1 MQIHKMHLFSFLYM
15 LALCSESGVAMLVVN
30 NLDKSFDGNTIFKN
44 LNFSVQDGDKVAVV
58 GLNGA
63 GKSTLFRILLNQID
77 CDSGE
82 FYMGKNPRIGWMPQ
96 TIDELNLPDDVI
108 VYDFLRSG
116 RPLADIE
123 ERMAQIYEKM
133 AAGDESAELLQQLGA
148 CQSEF
153 EYWDGYSAESELE
166 TMIDQMGIDRQNL
179 HKKLGELSGGQ
190 KSKISFVRTLYTRP
204 SILFLDEPTNHL
216 DAVSRDWMTDYL
228 ISSTATVVII
238 SHDEDFITK
247 VADKTLYLDA
257 IMHTGT
263 LYGFGYQRFLHT
275 LAETNESLQR
285 QLQKQMREINRIQA
299 FIDSQRGKSG
309 KAKRLAQSREKMLE
323 KKMQD
328 LAILPPEQKDINLE
342 LKPSRDADVLP
353 VCAENLNFAYVPG
366 KKVIKNLTFSLNRGE
381 KFLIVGPN
389 GAGKSTLLK
398 LLYNILQPDSGIIRT
413 GKKTDMGYYAQ
424 EHETLNPDITILENA
439 SGVSDIGTS
448 KLRSVLGRFNFI
460 GDKVNQTV
468 KTMSPGERS
477 RLELAKLCLSGAN
490 VLLLD
495 EPTNH
500 LDVATKKAIAHSF
513 SEYGGTLIVVSHD
526 LEFLKHLGIDRMLM
540 LPSGRLQFFDEDI
553 VRRYMEQEQL
563 NGH

>member
-1 MQIHKMHLFSFLYM
+1 
-15 LALCSESGVAMLVVN
+15 MLVVT
-30 NLDKSFDGNTIFKN
+30 NLDKSFDGNLIFKN
-44 LNFSVQDGDKVAVV
+44 LSFSVQDGDKVAVV

-96 TIDELNLPDDVI
+96 TIDELNLPKDVI

-116 RPLADIE
+116 RPLAEIE
-123 ERMAQIYEKM
+123 QRMAEIYSKM
-133 AAGDESAELLQQLGA
+133 ADGDESEDLLQQLGA

-179 HKKLGELSGGQ
+179 NKKLGELSGGQ
-190 KSKISFVRTLYTRP
+190 KSKISFVRTLYARP
-204 SILFLDEPTNHL
+204 NVLFLDEPTNHL
-216 DAVSRDWMTDYL
+216 DAASREWMTDYL
-228 ISSTATVVII
+228 VSTNASVIFI
-238 SHDEDFITK
+238 SHDEEFINK

-257 IMHTGT
+257 MMRTGT
-263 LYGFGYQRFLHT
+263 LYSFGYQRFLRT
-275 LAETNESLQR
+275 LAETNESLER

-299 FIDSQRGKSG
+299 FIDKQRGKFG
-309 KAKRLAQSREKMLE
+309 KMAKQAQSREKLLE
-323 KKMQD
+323 KKLQN
-328 LAILPPEQKDINLE
+328 LAVVPPEKKGINLE
-342 LKPSRDADVLP
+342 LQPNREEDILP
-353 VCAENLNFAYVPG
+353 VCVEDLFFAYTPN
-366 KKVIKNLTFSLNRGE
+366 KKVIKKLTFSLNRGE
-381 KFLIVGPN
+381 KFLIVGEN

-398 LLYNILQPDSGIIRT
+398 LLYKILTPDSGTLRI
-413 GKKTDMGYYAQ
+413 GKKTDLGYYAQ
-424 EHETLNPDITILENA
+424 EYETLNPEITILENA
-439 SGVSDIGTS
+439 SSVTDISTS
-448 KLRSVLGRFNFI
+448 KLRSVLGHFNFV

-477 RLELAKLCLSGAN
+477 RLELAKLCLGGAN

-500 LDVATKKAIAHSF
+500 LDVATKKIIANSLA
-513 SEYGGTLIVVSHD
+513 EYGGTLIIVSHD

-540 LPSGRLQFFDEDI
+540 LPSGRLQFYDENI
-553 VRRYMEQEQL
+553 VRRYMDQEKQKADK
-563 NGH
+563 

>member
-1 MQIHKMHLFSFLYM
+1 
-15 LALCSESGVAMLVVN
+15 MLVVT
-30 NLDKSFDGNTIFKN
+30 NLDKSFDGNLIFKN
-44 LNFSVQDGDKVAVV
+44 LSFSVQDGDKVAVV

-96 TIDELNLPDDVI
+96 TIDELNLPKDVI

-116 RPLADIE
+116 RPLAEIE
-123 ERMAQIYEKM
+123 QRMAEIYSKM
-133 AAGDESAELLQQLGA
+133 ADGDESEDLLQQLGA

-179 HKKLGELSGGQ
+179 NKKLGELSGGQ
-190 KSKISFVRTLYTRP
+190 KSKISFVRTLYARP
-204 SILFLDEPTNHL
+204 NVLFLDEPTNHL
-216 DAVSRDWMTDYL
+216 DAASREWMTDYL
-228 ISSTATVVII
+228 VSTDASVIFI
-238 SHDEDFITK
+238 SHDEEFINK

-257 IMHTGT
+257 MMHTGT
-263 LYGFGYQRFLHT
+263 LYSFGYQRFLRT
-275 LAETNESLQR
+275 LAETNESLER

-299 FIDSQRGKSG
+299 FIDKQRGKFG
-309 KAKRLAQSREKMLE
+309 KMAKQAQSREKLLE
-323 KKMQD
+323 KKLQN
-328 LAILPPEQKDINLE
+328 LAVVPPEKKGINLE
-342 LKPSRDADVLP
+342 LQPNREEDILP
-353 VCAENLNFAYVPG
+353 VCVEDLFFAYTPN
-366 KKVIKNLTFSLNRGE
+366 KKVIKKLTFSLNRGE
-381 KFLIVGPN
+381 KFLIVGEN

-398 LLYNILQPDSGIIRT
+398 LLYKILTPDSGTLRI
-413 GKKTDMGYYAQ
+413 GKKTDLGYYAQ
-424 EHETLNPDITILENA
+424 EYETLNPEITILENA
-439 SGVSDIGTS
+439 SSVTDVSTS
-448 KLRSVLGRFNFI
+448 KLRSVLGHFNFV

-477 RLELAKLCLSGAN
+477 RLELAKLCLGGAN

-500 LDVATKKAIAHSF
+500 LDVATKKIIANSLA
-513 SEYGGTLIVVSHD
+513 EYGGTLIIVSHD

-540 LPSGRLQFFDEDI
+540 LPSGRLQFYDENI
-553 VRRYMEQEQL
+553 VRRYMDQEKQKADK
-563 NGH
+563 

>member
-1 MQIHKMHLFSFLYM
+1 M
-15 LALCSESGVAMLVVN
+15 LLVK
-30 NLDKSFDGNTIFKN
+30 NLEKSFDSNVIFKN
-44 LNFSVQDGDKVAVV
+44 LNFSVQDGEKVAVV

-77 CDSGE
+77 SDAGE
-82 FYMGKNPRIGWMPQ
+82 FYMGKSPRIGWMPQ

-123 ERMAQIYEKM
+123 RRMTEIYTKM
-133 AAGDESAELLQQLGA
+133 DKGDDSEELLQQLGV

-153 EYWDGYSAESELE
+153 EYWDGYTAESELE

-179 HKKLGELSGGQ
+179 NKKLGELSGGQ
-190 KSKISFVRTLYTRP
+190 KSKISFIRTLYSRP

-216 DAVSRDWMTDYL
+216 DATSREWMTDYL
-228 ISSTATVVII
+228 VATDASVIFI
-238 SHDEDFITK
+238 SHDEDFIDK

-257 IMHTGT
+257 MMHTGT
-263 LYGFGYQRFLHT
+263 LYGFGYKRFLRT
-275 LAETNESLQR
+275 LAETNESLER
-285 QLQKQMREINRIQA
+285 LLQKQMQEINRIQA

-309 KAKRLAQSREKMLE
+309 KAKRLAQSREKLLE
-323 KKMQD
+323 KKRANLAVVPPEKKDID
-328 LAILPPEQKDINLE
+328 LEISPNREADILPIT
-342 LKPSRDADVLP
+342 V
-353 VCAENLNFAYVPG
+353 ENLNFSYVAN

-381 KFLIVGPN
+381 KFLIVGEN

-398 LLYNILQPDSGIIRT
+398 LLYKILKPDSGIVRI
-413 GKKTDMGYYAQ
+413 GKKTDLGYYAQ
-424 EHETLNPDITILENA
+424 EYETLNPNITILENA
-439 SGVSDIGTS
+439 SSVTNISTS
-448 KLRSVLGRFNFI
+448 KLRSVLNHFNFV
-460 GDKVNQTV
+460 GDKVKQSV

-477 RLELAKLCLSGAN
+477 RLELAKLCLGGAN

-500 LDVATKKAIAHSF
+500 LDVVTKKTIAQSF
-513 SEYGGTLIVVSHD
+513 SEYGGTLIIVSHD

-540 LPSGRLQFFDEDI
+540 LPSGRLQFFDESI
-553 VRRYMEQEQL
+553 VRRYMEQEKL